1 MILSPAALRT
11 DLDLTLTFSCQEYD
25 LLAALRKADIRQ
37 MRHNQARGERLAGMG
52 LVEAVHAGRC
62 PMWRITAAGRWVV
75 EELERT
81 YHE

>member
-1 MILSPAALRT
+1 MGLTHRP
-11 DLDLTLTFSCQEYD
+11 DLIITISCQEYD
-25 LLAALRKADIRQ
+25 LFSALRKGDIRQ
-37 MRHNQARGERLAGMG
+37 MRRTRRGRTASGMG

-62 PMWRITAAGRWVV
+62 PRWRITAAGRWVV